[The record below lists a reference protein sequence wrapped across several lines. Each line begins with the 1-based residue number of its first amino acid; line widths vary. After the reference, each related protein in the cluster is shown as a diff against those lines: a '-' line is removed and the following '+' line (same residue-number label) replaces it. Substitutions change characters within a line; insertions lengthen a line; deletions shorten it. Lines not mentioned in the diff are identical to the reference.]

1 MAVELTVGHLD
12 RSSRP
17 FNWVKAPLIPVIS
30 RVRIYTKTYI
40 CGEFWLGLN
49 SPIKLITILRIPA
62 AKHLTPPTGRLCN
75 R

>member
-49 SPIKLITILRIPA
+49 SPIKLIRGQVQCQDERRICTM
-62 AKHLTPPTGRLCN
+62 HN
-75 R
+75 RVC